1 MPEVAAVTAYYFNLK
16 IPAVALIARGVRF
29 PPGDWSAIADAS
41 ALTWKIEEA
50 LAKMFPGLRGT
61 VVRFETLTS
70 EFEVKEFE
78 RSLLQP

>member
-1 MPEVAAVTAYYFNLK
+1 MPVAEVTAYYFNIK
-16 IPAVALIARGVRF
+16 IPAVALIAKGVRF
-29 PPGDWSAIADAS
+29 PAGNWSAIADAG
-41 ALTWKIEEA
+41 ALTWRIEEA
-50 LAKMFPGLRGT
+50 LAELFPGLKGT